1 MAAMRAAALAG
12 RTGARIVLLHVVSPE
27 AGPVDFDGL
36 QRTLAPLLDGIA
48 VQPLLRRG
56 PPAREILA
64 VAREEGADL
73 ILMTRHDRWQG
84 ASTLGFPRFL
94 LHSVLCR
101 VLLDA
106 PCPVW
111 IEPGAPSLPDIRR
124 FLCGVGSLVH
134 DRDMVS
140 RAAGL
145 AESLG
150 ARVALFRCAISTA
163 TAVPGRRQWMET
175 MQAEMVAS
183 VAADLAGLR
192 GDAPGDICVGIG
204 DFIPTL
210 LREAQAAD
218 LIAIRRTSRE
228 WGADQTLHPL
238 VRGAAGPVLVY
249 PGERPA
255 IVVARRP
262 PSPFLRRLGPAL
274 LLAVLVLSV
283 WFVHHVFQ
291 GVRAVDCSTQ
301 AYRCAVRENLLNS
314 TRDRLNQTQPR
325 ADPRL
330 GPFKDDPPKADANP
344 RP

>member
-1 MAAMRAAALAG
+1 M
-12 RTGARIVLLHVVSPE
+12 LLHVIAPDE
-27 AGPVDFDGL
+27 APLDWDAK
-36 QRTLAPLLDGIA
+36 QITLAPLLDGITM
-48 VQPLLRRG
+48 QPLLRRG

-64 VAREEGADL
+64 VAREERADL

-111 IEPGAPSLPDIRR
+111 IEPGTPSPPEVRR
-124 FLCGVGSLVH
+124 FVCGVGSLVH
-134 DRDMVS
+134 DRDMVR
-140 RAAGL
+140 RATGL
-145 AESLG
+145 ADSMD

-163 TAVPGRRQWMET
+163 TAVPGRRQWMDA
-175 MQAEMVAS
+175 MQAEMVAA
-183 VAADLAGLR
+183 VTADLETVR
-192 GDAPGDICVGIG
+192 GEAAGDICVGIG
-204 DFIPTL
+204 DFVPTL

-238 VRGAAGPVLVY
+238 VRGASVPVLVY

-255 IVVARRP
+255 IVVTRRP
-262 PSPFLRRLGPAL
+262 PSRVTHRLGPVL
-274 LLAVLVLSV
+274 LVAILFLSV

-291 GVRAVDCSTQ
+291 GVRAVDCGTQ

-325 ADPRL
+325 ADPKL
-330 GPFKDDPPKADANP
+330 GPFKDDPPKAGANP
-344 RP
+344 QP